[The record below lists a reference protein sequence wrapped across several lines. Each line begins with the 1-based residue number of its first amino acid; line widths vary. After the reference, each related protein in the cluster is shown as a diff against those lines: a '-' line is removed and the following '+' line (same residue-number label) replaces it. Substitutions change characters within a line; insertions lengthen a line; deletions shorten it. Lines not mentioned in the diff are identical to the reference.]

1 MLVVATELWV
11 GTLEGWV
18 SASLWLLDTV
28 VGSLLALSWTLFLLH
43 GALLLVAGMD
53 RGGLRTRYGEPS
65 WTGCAETSSWIL
77 RVSSV
82 CGRQHSF
89 DRRLLTRHCD

>member
-28 VGSLLALSWTLFLLH
+28 VGFLLALSWTLFLLH
-43 GALLLVAGMD
+43 GALSWVAGLD
-53 RGGLRTRYGEPS
+53 RGLVFVPVTVSLLGLVVLG
-65 WTGCAETSSWIL
+65 
-77 RVSSV
+77 RVL
-82 CGRQHSF
+82 GF
-89 DRRLLTRHCD
+89 